1 MMLYIVGGGG
11 RLGTWG
17 SGSDLIGAVAVG
29 CFADVLF
36 FFGFAATFFFAFFAF
51 FARCGDLRFTG
62 MFLSLRMQPLWI
74 SRWRL

>member
-29 CFADVLF
+29 FFEDVLF
-36 FFGFAATFFFAFFAF
+36 FFGFVAAFFFAF